1 MTKPTLRNPYKSNLL
16 NYITVIETLEKI
28 KEKDLE
34 IITFSSQMKLVLS
47 KYFSKKFNLKIYV
60 NKNNND
66 FLNNI
71 SSLVKTFVF
80 QFFFFLYIKIFI
92 KKKNYYKNSKLTFID
107 TFVTLNKKLNE
118 GFYPI
123 ISNKINKTVVFVPTI
138 VQTLRFYKLIKLIR
152 EIDKS
157 NYLFKEHF

>member
-1 MTKPTLRNPYKSNLL
+1 MKWNIEEQPILFPYKVRKIYEIIYKKNRFKYSNWIGDITASNHNNIDWWMTKPTLRNPYKSNLL

-80 QFFFFLYIKIFI
+80 QFFIFYILKFLLKKI
-92 KKKNYYKNSKLTFID
+92 
-107 TFVTLNKKLNE
+107 
-118 GFYPI
+118 I
-123 ISNKINKTVVFVPTI
+123 IRTVN
-138 VQTLRFYKLIKLIR
+138 LHLLIHL
-152 EIDKS
+152 
-157 NYLFKEHF
+157 